1 MSCAVDTAQW
11 QNWQLPC
18 FSELNMSSIMEL
30 PKDSLISMYAGIN
43 FVAQKQSWE
52 LQGIIV
58 TTTKQLCFSYV
69 QKYHFIYELKCIACA
84 VDTAQ
89 WQNWQLPCFLELN
102 MSSIMELPKDSLI
115 SMYAGINFCRTKQS
129 WELQGIDNE
138 VTEVQ
143 YSGEI
148 AIVVC
153 FICGNHQSF
162 QRKSNSFDVIRSKRH
177 WYHGCSFVVRNNMQ
191 AIGIF
196 KRDLLNNSLTP
207 DFYKNIN

>member
-1 MSCAVDTAQW
+1 MRNLIVTTTKQLCFSYVQKYHFIYEIKCMSCAVDTAQW

-18 FSELNMSSIMEL
+18 FSELNISSIMEL

-69 QKYHFIYELKCIACA
+69 QKYHFIYELKCISCA

-102 MSSIMELPKDSLI
+102 MSSII
-115 SMYAGINFCRTKQS
+115 SMYAGINFCRTKTVLGITRYRQWSNWSSILGRNSYCGLFHLRQS
-129 WELQGIDNE
+129 SKFSKKIQQFWCHSIKE
-138 VTEVQ
+138 T
-143 YSGEI
+143 
-148 AIVVC
+148 
-153 FICGNHQSF
+153 FIS
-162 QRKSNSFDVIRSKRH
+162 
-177 WYHGCSFVVRNNMQ
+177 
-191 AIGIF
+191 
-196 KRDLLNNSLTP
+196 SL
-207 DFYKNIN
+207 